1 MGIGIGTGIVN
12 ELINKLYKQKN
23 LEDEIDDLK
32 NDIMDL
38 KRKLTK
44 EELECLSYE
53 DFKWLWDKVG
63 YGNVEYRFKD
73 IYEKKRIEKYP
84 ELCRAVYF
92 PEINTLDIPD
102 EDKRR
107 IDRALRD
114 NINSAISEENIKYG
128 RLKGIEIEDLE
139 PLYDLGILRKSIGF
153 CIYGETCLVLK
164 ENELNKYFRAWELI
178 KCMDELSY
186 SENAELDSLERDGY
200 YYIYFENEEDSFVE
214 FNKKEDFDEYE
225 DKYYFY
231 KVCKKPDLSW
241 DNK

>member
-164 ENELNKYFRAWELI
+164 ENELNKYLRYWELLDR
-178 KCMDELSY
+178 KYELTDLEKDELY
-186 SENAELDSLERDGY
+186 SLGKDGY
-200 YYIYFENEEDSFVE
+200 YYIYFEDEEYNFVKL
-214 FNKKEDFDEYE
+214 NCKGDFDKYE
-225 DKYYFY
+225 EKYYCY
-231 KVCKKPDLSW
+231 KICKKPDLSW
-241 DNK
+241 DKK